1 MDSRGQPKR
10 QKKMKLDTVFVCL
23 CGFLWSGVQVPKGSE
38 EWTTVETIFW
48 AEPKE
53 GSEASRIRDVAGFVW
68 FCRSV
73 LNSQSVSPF

>member
-1 MDSRGQPKR
+1 M
-10 QKKMKLDTVFVCL
+10 
-23 CGFLWSGVQVPKGSE
+23 QVLKGSE

-73 LNSQSVSPF
+73 LNSQTVSPF